1 MVRIGLA
8 RYRGSFNT
16 RTFGE
21 KKPHICFCHEGQLEL
36 VYHKDPGLKAGQ
48 PVSALDDSVTVEF
61 QQRYEKRHR
70 NYAAARSLDWL
81 NRDRKTPYVIR
92 QDADKQLYQLP
103 ESGEKKASFAHLARR
118 PRGPILA

>member
-21 KKPHICFCHEGQLEL
+21 KKPHIGFCHEGQLEL

-48 PVSALDDSVTVEF
+48 PFPLWTI
-61 QQRYEKRHR
+61 Q
-70 NYAAARSLDWL
+70 
-81 NRDRKTPYVIR
+81 
-92 QDADKQLYQLP
+92 
-103 ESGEKKASFAHLARR
+103 
-118 PRGPILA
+118 

>member
-21 KKPHICFCHEGQLEL
+21 KKPHIGFCHEGQLEL
-36 VYHKDPGLKAGQ
+36 VYHKDPGLKSRTA
-48 PVSALDDSVTVEF
+48 VSALDDSVTVEF

-70 NYAAARSLDWL
+70 NYAAARSLDRL
-81 NRDRKTPYVIR
+81 NRDRKTP
-92 QDADKQLYQLP
+92 
-103 ESGEKKASFAHLARR
+103 
-118 PRGPILA
+118 